1 MTSPLALSN
10 QDIINS
16 LGSSG
21 RRKPG
26 LLQQPVPSL
35 SLSPAPR
42 LLSPPPRAAF
52 PSRPFSL
59 SHPRL
64 PPSGCRFLLAGV
76 PLEAAT
82 LKFLV
87 VLLAAGM
94 LAFLGAIIC
103 IIASVYPAAGGKGA
117 LQGADN
123 GSNAAAAALL
133 PASGSADKTLGALHG
148 AGESPYGGFSAGPH
162 DALLDLLASA
172 RPQQHQQLFSRFLC
186 TPLTVECPS
195 EGSPQGDSPGAAA
208 ASEELL
214 FLQSTAEQLRLT
226 AQQQKDQILIDQE
239 TIRELTT
246 KLSRCENG
254 LELSFQDSPS
264 VWGVPRQ
271 DTMGDLPWDSPAMIQ
286 ELEEAV
292 RSLKDR
298 IDKIEDIP
306 ARMNATSAP
315 VPAQET
321 IHNKMEEL
329 EEQILSK
336 ILALEK
342 DRPSVPNN
350 HDLQQQ
356 DVEKELD
363 ALQNRVTELEHETT
377 AFNNPEAFK
386 VTIPVRNNYMYARMK
401 KSLPELYA
409 FTVCMWL
416 KSKGPAGVGTPFS
429 YSVPG
434 QSNELVLLEWGN
446 NPMELIINDKV
457 AQLPMSLK
465 SGMWHHICLTW
476 ITRDGIWSAY
486 ENGEERG
493 AGDNLASWHP
503 VKPHGVIILG
513 QEQDALGGRFDATQA
528 FVGEISQFNMWDH
541 VLTPAEILGLAN
553 CTAHLR
559 GNIIHWDEKLVEV
572 HGGAAKWSFDV
583 CEERMKA

>member
-1 MTSPLALSN
+1 
-10 QDIINS
+10 
-16 LGSSG
+16 
-21 RRKPG
+21 
-26 LLQQPVPSL
+26 
-35 SLSPAPR
+35 
-42 LLSPPPRAAF
+42 
-52 PSRPFSL
+52 
-59 SHPRL
+59 
-64 PPSGCRFLLAGV
+64 
-76 PLEAAT
+76 
-82 LKFLV
+82 
-87 VLLAAGM
+87 M

-103 IIASVYPAAGGKGA
+103 IIASVYPAANNRGA
-117 LQGADN
+117 LQGTDN

-133 PASGSADKTLGALHG
+133 PASASDKTLGALHG
-148 AGESPYGGFSAGPH
+148 AGESTYGGFSAGPQ
-162 DALLDLLASA
+162 DSLLDLLASA

-195 EGSPQGDSPGAAA
+195 DGSPQGDSPGAAA
-208 ASEELL
+208 SEELF
-214 FLQSTAEQLRLT
+214 FLQSTAEQLRQT
-226 AQQQKDQILIDQE
+226 AQQQEDQILIDQE

-246 KLSRCENG
+246 KLSQCENG
-254 LELSFQDSPS
+254 LELSYQDSSS
-264 VWGVPRQ
+264 VWGIPRQ
-271 DTMGDLPWDSPAMIQ
+271 DTMGDLPLDSPAMFQ
-286 ELEEAV
+286 ELEDAV

-298 IDKIEDIP
+298 IDKIEQDVP
-306 ARMNATSAP
+306 ARMNATPAP

-321 IHNKMEEL
+321 IHHKMEEL

-342 DRPSVPNN
+342 ERSSVTSN

-363 ALQNRVTELEHETT
+363 TLQNRVAELEHETT
-377 AFNNPEAFK
+377 AFNHPGAFK
-386 VTIPVRNNYMYARMK
+386 VAIPVRNNYMYARMK

-416 KSKGPAGVGTPFS
+416 KAKGPAGVGTPFS

-434 QSNELVLLEWGN
+434 EANELVLLEWGN

-465 SGMWHHICLTW
+465 AGTWHHICITW

-486 ENGEERG
+486 QDGEERG
-493 AGDNLASWHP
+493 ASDNLASWHP
-503 VKPHGVIILG
+503 IRPHGVIILG

-528 FVGEISQFNMWDH
+528 FVGEISQFNLWNH
-541 VLTPAEILGLAN
+541 VLTPAQIMGLAN
-553 CTAHLR
+553 CTSHLQ

-572 HGGAAKWSFDV
+572 HGGAAKWSFEI